1 MAEKNIRKAKPKG
14 NSAGLRA
21 VAIILWVL
29 AIAAEVAAVLV
40 FLGTIPTPEAYMLYF
55 LIGAIVLDLIF
66 VIIGSQLW
74 KKANHIK
81 PASEKN
87 KFKFWLYNNLGVI
100 VSVIAFAPL
109 IILILTNKEA
119 DKKTKTIAT
128 VVAAVALAIAGVSSY
143 DFNPVS
149 QEDLARAEAYFNT
162 TEVYYTKNGKV
173 YHSNS
178 DCGYLKNAK
187 EVIEGKVAKAFEEN
201 KTRLCKSCAKKD
213 GVTNEVLA
221 VQE

>member
-21 VAIILWVL
+21 GAIILWVL